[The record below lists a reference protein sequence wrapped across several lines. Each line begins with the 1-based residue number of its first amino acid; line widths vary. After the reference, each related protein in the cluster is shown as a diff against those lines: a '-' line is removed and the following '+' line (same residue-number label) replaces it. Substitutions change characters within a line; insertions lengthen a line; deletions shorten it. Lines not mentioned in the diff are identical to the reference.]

1 MSTTITPVTTLADE
15 LALLVPVALHG
26 LSQMQDNRIG
36 LFSHKALVG
45 PDGKLTNHGINPLYT
60 AACVIGLQSVRAGRT
75 EPYAG
80 QTRKALSALVRV
92 DANDPAV
99 IGATLWGCVAAGRA
113 EATRLADALVA
124 RARPLQ
130 WSSMQLGLAL
140 AGLSRSVRA
149 GVAQSRRATCAA
161 RAMAEELER
170 RYVSQARVFAA
181 TSGRRRDPFG
191 MTSFASQVYPVLGL
205 CELAEATATEP
216 PAAVKRVCDF
226 LVRSQGKLGQ
236 WWWFY
241 STRAPKVIE
250 GYPVY
255 SVHQD
260 AMAVMALLPATWLGI
275 GDYREALTSGVQ
287 WINGTN
293 ELGQSMVNRRAGVIY
308 RSVQRTGGDADGFA
322 GWSRGQRAAAY
333 RAGLTGRT
341 RRAPEVLEVLEECRS
356 YHLGWLLLAA
366 AMAGAA

>member
-1 MSTTITPVTTLADE
+1 MSTTVTPVTTLADE
-15 LALLVPVALHG
+15 LAALVPVALRG
-26 LSQMQDNRIG
+26 LSQMQDNRVG
-36 LFSHKALVG
+36 LFSHKARVG
-45 PDGKLTNHGINPLYT
+45 LDGKLTNHGVNPLYT
-60 AACVIGLQSVRAGRT
+60 AACVIGLQSIRAGRA

-80 QTRKALSALVRV
+80 QTRQALSALVRA
-92 DANDPAV
+92 DENDPAV
-99 IGATLWGCVAAGRA
+99 VGATLWGCVAAERA
-113 EATRLADALVA
+113 EAPRLAETLVA
-124 RARPLQ
+124 GAQPPR

-140 AGLSRSVRA
+140 AGLARWVRA
-149 GVAQSRRATCAA
+149 GEGQSRRATCAA
-161 RAMAEELER
+161 RAMADELER
-170 RYVSQARVFAA
+170 RYVSRARVFAA
-181 TSGRRRDPFG
+181 TGGHRRDPFG

-226 LVRSQGKLGQ
+226 LVRSQGELGQ

-260 AMAVMALLPATWLGI
+260 AMAVMALLPATRLGI

-293 ELGQSMVNRRAGVIY
+293 ELGQSMVNRRGGVIY

-322 GWSRGQRAAAY
+322 GWSRRQRAAAY
-333 RAGLTGRT
+333 RAGLTGRP
-341 RRAPEVLEVLEECRS
+341 RPAPEALEVLEECRS